1 MNETIESFLFF
12 GAAITILGYELGL
25 FIKSRLKSPLF
36 NPLLISIITVILF
49 LYLFRIDYESYNA
62 SAKYISYLLTPATVC
77 LAVPLYQQLRLLRE
91 HGVAIV
97 AGTLTGVLSTM
108 ITVLLLAFV
117 FHLDHQQYVTFLPKS
132 ITTAIGMGVSEEMG
146 GIVTISVASII
157 ITGIIGNMI
166 AEPLCRI
173 LRITEPIAKGIAI
186 GSASHAVGT
195 TKAMEMGE
203 VEGAMSSLAIA
214 TSGLCTVVIASVFV
228 NFL

>member
-25 FIKSRLKSPLF
+25 FIKSRLKSRLF

-146 GIVTISVASII
+146 GIVTITVASII